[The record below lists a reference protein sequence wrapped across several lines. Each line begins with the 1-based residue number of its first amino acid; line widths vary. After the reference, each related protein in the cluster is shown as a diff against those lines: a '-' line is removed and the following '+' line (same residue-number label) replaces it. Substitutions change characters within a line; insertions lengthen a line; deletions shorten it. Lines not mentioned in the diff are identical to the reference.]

1 MESLRTF
8 PRWIHSFPFPR
19 LKFLISF
26 PSSRAQLDLSARH
39 YVRFDLWKHT
49 TNLFLAFLLPF
60 YLYIYIY
67 TFYPRVDVFLGE
79 RWEEGWS
86 IVAPRIYR
94 LLHTVNRFMERYK
107 GTSCVALPVSSKV
120 IDSRVDSCNF
130 LASRNIDCRW
140 RRCNL

>member
-1 MESLRTF
+1 MESLQTF

-67 TFYPRVDVFLGE
+67 FL
-79 RWEEGWS
+79 S
-86 IVAPRIYR
+86 P
-94 LLHTVNRFMERYK
+94 
-107 GTSCVALPVSSKV
+107 
-120 IDSRVDSCNF
+120 
-130 LASRNIDCRW
+130 
-140 RRCNL
+140 RRCFSRGEMGGGVEHSCPTDLSAVTHG

>member
-67 TFYPRVDVFLGE
+67 FL
-79 RWEEGWS
+79 S
-86 IVAPRIYR
+86 P
-94 LLHTVNRFMERYK
+94 
-107 GTSCVALPVSSKV
+107 
-120 IDSRVDSCNF
+120 
-130 LASRNIDCRW
+130 
-140 RRCNL
+140 RRCFSREEEMGGGVEHSCPTDLSAVTHG